1 MSQIIRCSEDR
12 IQELFSEM
20 IDWSYVKRV
29 EITKTADGVV
39 WVKIIHYRPGKYMFH
54 ALKRGW
60 KNGDGLS

>member
-29 EITKTADGVV
+29 D
-39 WVKIIHYRPGKYMFH
+39 R
-54 ALKRGW
+54 R
-60 KNGDGLS
+60 